1 MSSGNFLTMGSVFYS
16 ILLLIVFFSKKT
28 FKSLENKI
36 YSYLIVCNFIGLIL
50 AVLCYYTV
58 LNSNVVPVLNFVVSR
73 LYLIY
78 LVSYIYIFFTYLLAI
93 IYCKDNIIPK
103 VIKRVINILI
113 ISFVFIV
120 ALVYML
126 PLYYHNENMIVYSYG
141 PSANVIYVLATVCM
155 SIWTILLIANY
166 KKITNKKFLPI
177 IFFIIGSLIVTIIQ
191 KKNPGLLLM
200 TSLETYITII
210 MYFTI
215 ENPDMKILEE
225 VHNAKVISDN
235 ANEEKTMFLYNMTSS
250 LREITKDIN
259 YEADYII
266 DESSTKKPDL
276 ITIND
281 SAREIKVSTGK
292 FTTMTNEMLD
302 VSHLDAAS
310 IKVYNDKYNIKLI
323 LKEIITIY
331 KDKIKN
337 KNLDF
342 RTNIQSDLPE
352 YLYGDAL
359 NLKNVLTSLLDN
371 SLKYTNKGYIELS
384 VNYIKKNDIARLIIS
399 IEDSG
404 IGIKSTE
411 LEKIFNKN
419 KEELN
424 KYNLKNNLYTAR
436 KLVTLMGG
444 TIIASSTFGVG
455 TIMKVV
461 LDQKIDADTNN
472 NYDKVLDKK
481 KILLVE
487 DSSVTTKLITK
498 YLKDSNVIIDTVEL
512 GSDALDKIRNH
523 EKYDLILLEE
533 DLKPLDAYTIIK
545 KLNQIKNFNIKV
557 VLLTKN
563 TSLEYNETYKD
574 QGFTNVL
581 IKPIDKE
588 KLINVINGKDEQNGK
603 NI

>member
-1 MSSGNFLTMGSVFYS
+1 MIGICFSVSGIIFLS
-16 ILLLIVFFSKKT
+16 IFIICFFSKNYIKT
-28 FKSLENKI
+28 NETRLYGSLLYITFIGTAIDILSFTLYKTGVDVNSILYSFLAKSMLVYFISWVLTFSSYVYSISKKSLTKYNPLVLRI
-36 YSYLIVCNFIGLIL
+36 IFLVLSLLVLTLPINFIKTNNAVYPSGIGVNVTYAIVAIFLMLSTIL
-50 AVLCYYTV
+50 AIENFSKKDLKKYIPIFLVIVMLVSATLVQKVLPDSF
-58 LNSNVVPVLNFVVSR
+58 LINFSLVTVVS
-73 LYLIY
+73 
-78 LVSYIYIFFTYLLAI
+78 V
-93 IYCKDNIIPK
+93 
-103 VIKRVINILI
+103 
-113 ISFVFIV
+113 
-120 ALVYML
+120 
-126 PLYYHNENMIVYSYG
+126 
-141 PSANVIYVLATVCM
+141 
-155 SIWTILLIANY
+155 
-166 KKITNKKFLPI
+166 
-177 IFFIIGSLIVTIIQ
+177 
-191 KKNPGLLLM
+191 
-200 TSLETYITII
+200 

-455 TIMKVV
+455 TTMKVV
-461 LDQKIDADTNN
+461 LDQKIDADTFN

-481 KILLVE
+481 KILLVT

-557 VLLTKN
+557 ILLTKN
-563 TSLEYNETYKD
+563 TSLEYTDTYKD

-588 KLINVINGKDEQNGK
+588 KLINIIN
-603 NI
+603 I

>member
-1 MSSGNFLTMGSVFYS
+1 MQNTQGFLLVNIYAFLVIFATS
-16 ILLLIVFFSKKT
+16 IIFFSKKRMKQIEDELYKKFLVSNILISISGLLLGFIVSSKIAFDNLLIGMFNKIYLISLSSWIAILT
-28 FKSLENKI
+28 FYIVYVSKENKI
-36 YSYLIVCNFIGLIL
+36 NIEKFKKINNIIITICALLIILLPIKVTINTDGSALALGPSVIFTYTMFGIGFLTQIFC
-50 AVLCYYTV
+50 VFSNYKN
-58 LNSNVVPVLNFVVSR
+58 LNNKKYIP
-73 LYLIY
+73 LYL
-78 LVSYIYIFFTYLLAI
+78 LIFLG
-93 IYCKDNIIPK
+93 
-103 VIKRVINILI
+103 
-113 ISFVFIV
+113 S
-120 ALVYML
+120 
-126 PLYYHNENMIVYSYG
+126 
-141 PSANVIYVLATVCM
+141 
-155 SIWTILLIANY
+155 ILLIILIADPSLNY
-166 KKITNKKFLPI
+166 I
-177 IFFIIGSLIVTIIQ
+177 INPTFILIAFV
-191 KKNPGLLLM
+191 
-200 TSLETYITII
+200 

-461 LDQKIDADTNN
+461 LDQKIDTDTFN

-498 YLKDSNVIIDTVEL
+498 YLKDSNVIIDIVEL

-563 TSLEYNETYKD
+563 TSLEYTDTYKD

-588 KLINVINGKDEQNGK
+588 KLINIIN
-603 NI
+603 I

>member
-1 MSSGNFLTMGSVFYS
+1 MESVIISSCCFVFLIIIT
-16 ILLLIVFFSKKT
+16 IVFFTKPKIN
-28 FKSLENKI
+28 KIENKI
-36 YSYLIVCNFIGLIL
+36 FSYLLVFNIIGLIMD
-50 AVLCYYTV
+50 CSSYFMIKYIPNFYNTIYYIMV
-58 LNSNVVPVLNFVVSR
+58 
-73 LYLIY
+73 I
-78 LVSYIYIFFTYLLAI
+78 
-93 IYCKDNIIPK
+93 K
-103 VIKRVINILI
+103 VI
-113 ISFVFIV
+113 FC
-120 ALVYML
+120 
-126 PLYYHNENMIVYSYG
+126 
-141 PSANVIYVLATVCM
+141 IYVLWEVFFVYYIAVISFSLGDKEKNSEKKNLVFTLLT
-155 SIWTILLIANY
+155 SGIIIAILILLAPI
-166 KKITNKKFLPI
+166 KITKINNLYYPSGLAMIFLIIGVLYGIIIIFYCLIKNFKHLIDVRYLPLLFYVVFGTLAILWQISNPKFLLITPI
-177 IFFIIGSLIVTIIQ
+177 ESLV
-191 KKNPGLLLM
+191 LFL
-200 TSLETYITII
+200 

-215 ENPDMKILEE
+215 ENPDIKLLEE

-302 VSHLDAAS
+302 VSNLDAAS

-563 TSLEYNETYKD
+563 TSLEYTDTYKD
-574 QGFTNVL
+574 QGFTSVL
-581 IKPIDKE
+581 VKPIDKE
-588 KLINVINGKDEQNGK
+588 KLINIINE
-603 NI
+603 

>member
-1 MSSGNFLTMGSVFYS
+1 MIGICFSVSGIIFLS
-16 ILLLIVFFSKKT
+16 IFIICFFSKNYIKT
-28 FKSLENKI
+28 NETRLYGSLLYITFIGTAIDILSFTLYKTGVDVNSILYSFLAKSMLVYFISWVLTFSSYVYSISKKSLIKYNPLVLRI
-36 YSYLIVCNFIGLIL
+36 IFLVLSLLVLTLPINFIKTNNAVYPSGIGVNVTYAIVAIFLMLSTIL
-50 AVLCYYTV
+50 AIENFSKKDLKKYIPIFLVIVMLVSATLVQKVLPDSF
-58 LNSNVVPVLNFVVSR
+58 LINFSLVTVVS
-73 LYLIY
+73 
-78 LVSYIYIFFTYLLAI
+78 V
-93 IYCKDNIIPK
+93 
-103 VIKRVINILI
+103 
-113 ISFVFIV
+113 
-120 ALVYML
+120 
-126 PLYYHNENMIVYSYG
+126 
-141 PSANVIYVLATVCM
+141 
-155 SIWTILLIANY
+155 
-166 KKITNKKFLPI
+166 
-177 IFFIIGSLIVTIIQ
+177 
-191 KKNPGLLLM
+191 
-200 TSLETYITII
+200 

-302 VSHLDAAS
+302 VSNLDAAS

-461 LDQKIDADTNN
+461 LDQKIDTDTFN

-563 TSLEYNETYKD
+563 TSLEYTDTYKD

-588 KLINVINGKDEQNGK
+588 KLINIIN
-603 NI
+603 I